1 MANIVDYQN
10 LQQAKVNSEKKFDE
24 MIQNLDSMRGQIV
37 KMSGDTWKGQ
47 SSNVFNEVF
56 DEIKK
61 KINHERE
68 EFSNAMDQRL
78 TTWYEEFDETEKERA
93 KAFQG
98 L

>member
-37 KMSGDTWKGQ
+37 KMNGDTWKGH
-47 SSNVFNEVF
+47 SAEVFGEIF

-61 KINHERE
+61 KITEERE
-68 EFSNAMDQRL
+68 RFSGEMDQKL
-78 TTWYEEFDETEKERA
+78 TTWYNEFDETEKERA

>member
-10 LQQAKVNSEKKFDE
+10 LQTAKANAESKFDE
-24 MIQNLDSMRGQIV
+24 MIQNLDSMKNNIV
-37 KMSGDTWKGQ
+37 SMSEGSWKGQ

-56 DEIKK
+56 DEIKA
-61 KINHERE
+61 KINSERE
-68 EFSNAMDQRL
+68 KFSNEMDQKL
-78 TTWYEEFDETEKERA
+78 TTWYNEFDETEKERA

>member
-24 MIQNLDSMRGQIV
+24 MIQNLNSMRGQIV
-37 KMSGDTWKGQ
+37 KMSGGSWKGH
-47 SSNVFNEVF
+47 SSEVFNEVF

-61 KINHERE
+61 KITEERE
-68 EFSNAMDQRL
+68 QFSGEMDQKL
-78 TTWYEEFDETEKERA
+78 TTWYNEFDETEKERA

>member
-1 MANIVDYQN
+1 MANIVDYQH

-24 MIQNLDSMRGQIV
+24 MIQNLDSMRGEIV
-37 KMSGDTWKGQ
+37 EMEDSWKGQ

-56 DEIKK
+56 EEIKK
-61 KINHERE
+61 KIEQERE
-68 EFSNAMDQRL
+68 NFSKAMDEKL
-78 TTWYEEFDETEKERA
+78 TKWYNEFDEAEKERV